1 MCEKDGKGEKFM
13 PILEVEF
20 EVYCDRCGAGLCAK
34 TRVSQRKKVHE
45 LYVEPCEGCLQEEL
59 ISVRAEAFEEGVIQ
73 GRMDVE

>member
-45 LYVEPCEGCLQEEL
+45 LYVEPCEGCLQEERER
-59 ISVRAEAFEEGVIQ
+59 SVKWEEWSIQ